1 MKQSFAIAL
10 TEDQVAFLKARFE
23 VKTDSELRAKLQRIA
38 EDLINKQFIS
48 SVDDEF
54 QNTRT

>member
-10 TEDQVAFLKARFE
+10 TKAQVAFLKARFE
-23 VKTDSELRAKLQRIA
+23 IKTDFELRAKLQRIA
-38 EDLINKQFIS
+38 EDLIDRQFIS